1 MRVLVAH
8 SDLWTRHVVTQS
20 VREAGY
26 TALEASNG
34 SAALRVARRELPDVV
49 VIGPTLAEVAV
60 DDVLG
65 GLRADPRTRPIR
77 VLQLRDRTQPLVLA

>member
-1 MRVLVAH
+1 M
-8 SDLWTRHVVTQS
+8 VTQS

-26 TALEASNG
+26 TALEVSNG
-34 SAALRVARRELPDVV
+34 SAALRVAQRELPDVL

-65 GLRADPRTRPIR
+65 SLRADPRTRPIP
-77 VLQLRDRTQPLVLA
+77 VVQLRDRTQPLAFA